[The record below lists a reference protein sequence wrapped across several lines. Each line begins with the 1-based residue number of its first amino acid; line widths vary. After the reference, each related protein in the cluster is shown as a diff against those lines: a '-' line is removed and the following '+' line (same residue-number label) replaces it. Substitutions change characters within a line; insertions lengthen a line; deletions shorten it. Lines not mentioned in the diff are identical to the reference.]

1 VSTPP
6 GAAAKSAPA
15 ARADATVVA
24 WRVLWRLQWHEQPL
38 RALIALL
45 AVALGVALGS
55 AVYLINAAALDQFNQ
70 ATRRITGDADLIVRG
85 PATGF
90 DERLF
95 VQLARDPR
103 VAQASPLLQLAL
115 ALPPGAQRRT
125 ALAGP
130 TLSLLALDPFRAAPM
145 QTTLVGALARDV
157 TGLFD
162 HDAVVLTQA
171 AASQLGLSRGSVLPI
186 IAGSGQR
193 ALRVIDVLPGSADPE
208 PLAIMDIASAQWM
221 FGRLGRLD
229 RIDLRLRAGTPAAPF
244 ARALQARLPA
254 GVVVSTPSLE
264 NARAR
269 SATRAYRVNLNM
281 LALVA
286 LLTGAFLVFT
296 AQSLAVLRR
305 RVILGLLRALGVTRG
320 ELLRALLAE
329 GLLIGVGGSLLGLLL
344 GGLFASAVLSWL
356 GADLGSGQL
365 ATVGASFALHPLAML
380 AFALLGTLAAGLG
393 GWVPA
398 REAAQRA
405 PAAALKPADVEPVLA
420 RLPRLAP
427 GLSLL
432 LLGGALAWL
441 PPLASVPVGGYAAV
455 GCLLLGAVLLVPLL
469 VRVAFAHL
477 PARGGVV
484 LDASVAH
491 LRGSAGAATISLAG
505 VIVSF
510 SLMVAMS
517 IMVHSFR
524 GSFERW
530 LITLLP
536 ADLTLRADP
545 LADTAALSPTDQ
557 ARLATLQGIERVQ
570 FMRLTPLYLRA
581 GRAPVTLIAR
591 PVSLANVN
599 EALPLLRTASPP
611 AAARPAWISEPLQ
624 DLYGIHPG
632 QWLELPL
639 GGRNQRF
646 FVAGVWRDYVRP
658 AGAVVIR
665 RADYVALTGDGSAN
679 EAALWQRA
687 GTRMADTQ
695 RAIRALLPQQA
706 ALQMFATPELRER
719 SLRIFDRA
727 FVVTYALEAVAVLI
741 GLAGI
746 SMASSAA
753 TLARRGQFGMLRHVG
768 MLRRQVLGMIAC
780 EGVLQSALAVISGL
794 ALGGLLS
801 VILVYV
807 INRQSF
813 HWSIDL
819 AIPWGELTALGLA
832 LVATA
837 ALTAWLSG
845 RAALGEDVIRAVR
858 EDW

>member
-1 VSTPP
+1 MSASS
-6 GAAAKSAPA
+6 GASA
-15 ARADATVVA
+15 VA
-24 WRVLWRLQWHEQPL
+24 WRILCRLQWHEQPL

-70 ATRRITGDADLIVRG
+70 ATRRITGDADLIVRA

-90 DERLF
+90 DEQLF
-95 VQLARDPR
+95 VRLARNAA
-103 VAQASPLLQLAL
+103 VAQASPLLQLQL
-115 ALPPGAQRRT
+115 ALPASAQRD

-130 TLSLLALDPFRAAPM
+130 ALPLLALDPFRAAAM
-145 QTTLVGALARDV
+145 QTALVGALAGDV
-157 TGLFD
+157 TKLFD

-171 AASQLGLSRGSVLPI
+171 AAEQLGLSRGSVLPI
-186 IAGSGQR
+186 LVGNR
-193 ALRVIDVLPGSADPE
+193 ERTLRVIDVLPGSADPE
-208 PLAIMDIASAQWM
+208 PLAVMDIAAAQWM
-221 FGRLGRLD
+221 LGRLGRLD
-229 RIDLRLRAGTPAAPF
+229 RIDLRLRSGIDAQQF
-244 ARALQARLPA
+244 ARSLRSQLPA
-254 GVVVSTPSLE
+254 GVVVTTPALE

-296 AQSLAVLRR
+296 TQSLAVLRR

-329 GLLIGVGGSLLGLLL
+329 GLLIGVAGSLLGLAM
-344 GGLFASAVLSWL
+344 GALFAGAVLDWL
-356 GADLGSGQL
+356 GADLGNRQL
-365 ATVGASFALHPLAML
+365 AAIGASFALHPLGML

-393 GWVPA
+393 AWVPA

-469 VRVAFAHL
+469 VRVAFARL

-491 LRGSAGAATISLAG
+491 LRGSAGAATIGLAG

-510 SLMVAMS
+510 SLMVAMA

-524 GSFERW
+524 NSFEHW

-545 LADTAALSPTDQ
+545 VADTAALSASDQ
-557 ARLATLQGIERVQ
+557 ARLASLPEIERAE
-570 FMRLTPLYLRA
+570 FMRLTPVYLSPDRA
-581 GRAPVTLIAR
+581 AVTLIAR
-591 PVSLANVN
+591 SLSSADAADV
-599 EALPLLRTASPP
+599 LPLLRSAVPP
-611 AAARPAWISEPLQ
+611 ALARPAWISEPLQ
-624 DLYGIHPG
+624 DLYGIHTG

-639 GGRNQRF
+639 AGRSQRF

-658 AGAVVIR
+658 GGAVVVR
-665 RADYVALTGDGSAN
+665 RSDYIALTADRTAS
-679 EAALWQRA
+679 EAALWQRP
-687 GTRMADTQ
+687 GSDSERTQ
-695 RAIRALLPQQA
+695 ARIRALLPQIG

-719 SLRIFDRA
+719 SLQIFDRA
-727 FVVTYALEAVAVLI
+727 FLVTYALEAVAVLI

-753 TLARRGQFGMLRHVG
+753 TLARRAQFGMLRHLG

-780 EGVLQSALAVISGL
+780 EGVLQSALAVVTGL
-794 ALGGLLS
+794 ALGALLS

-807 INRQSF
+807 INRESF

-819 AIPWGELTALGLA
+819 AIPWAELGALGLA
-832 LVATA
+832 LIATA

>member
-1 VSTPP
+1 MSASS
-6 GAAAKSAPA
+6 GASA
-15 ARADATVVA
+15 VA
-24 WRVLWRLQWHEQPL
+24 WRILCRLQWHEQPL

-70 ATRRITGDADLIVRG
+70 ATRRITGDADLIVRA

-90 DERLF
+90 DEQLF
-95 VQLARDPR
+95 VRLARNAA
-103 VAQASPLLQLAL
+103 VAQASPLLQLQL
-115 ALPPGAQRRT
+115 ALPASAQRD

-130 TLSLLALDPFRAAPM
+130 ALPLLALDPFRAAAM
-145 QTTLVGALARDV
+145 QTALVGALAGDV
-157 TGLFD
+157 TKLFD

-171 AASQLGLSRGSVLPI
+171 AAEQLGLSRGSVLPI
-186 IAGSGQR
+186 LVGNR
-193 ALRVIDVLPGSADPE
+193 ERTLRVIDVLPGSADPE
-208 PLAIMDIASAQWM
+208 PLAVMDIAAAQWM
-221 FGRLGRLD
+221 LGRLGRLD
-229 RIDLRLRAGTPAAPF
+229 RIDLRLRSGIDAQQF
-244 ARALQARLPA
+244 ARSLRSQLPA
-254 GVVVSTPSLE
+254 GVVVTTPALE

-296 AQSLAVLRR
+296 TQSLAVLRR

-329 GLLIGVGGSLLGLLL
+329 GLLIGVAGSLLGLAM
-344 GGLFASAVLSWL
+344 GALFAGAVLDWL
-356 GADLGSGQL
+356 GADLGNRQL
-365 ATVGASFALHPLAML
+365 AAIGASFALHPLGML

-393 GWVPA
+393 AWVPA

-432 LLGGALAWL
+432 LLGSALAWL

-469 VRVAFAHL
+469 VRVAFARL

-491 LRGSAGAATISLAG
+491 LRGSAGAATIGLAG

-510 SLMVAMS
+510 SLMVAMA

-524 GSFERW
+524 NSFEHW

-545 LADTAALSPTDQ
+545 VADTAALSASDQ
-557 ARLATLQGIERVQ
+557 ARLASLPEIERAE
-570 FMRLTPLYLRA
+570 FMRLTPVYLSPDRA
-581 GRAPVTLIAR
+581 AVTLIAR
-591 PVSLANVN
+591 SLSSADAADV
-599 EALPLLRTASPP
+599 LPLLRSAVPP
-611 AAARPAWISEPLQ
+611 ALARPAWISEPLQ
-624 DLYGIHPG
+624 DLYGIHTG

-639 GGRNQRF
+639 AGRSQRF

-658 AGAVVIR
+658 GGAVVVR
-665 RADYVALTGDGSAN
+665 RSDYIALTADRTAS
-679 EAALWQRA
+679 EAALWQRP
-687 GTRMADTQ
+687 GSDSERTQ
-695 RAIRALLPQQA
+695 ARIRALLPQIG

-719 SLRIFDRA
+719 SLQIFDRA
-727 FVVTYALEAVAVLI
+727 FLVTYALEAVAVLI

-753 TLARRGQFGMLRHVG
+753 TLARRAQFGMLRHLG

-780 EGVLQSALAVISGL
+780 EGVLQSALAVVTGL
-794 ALGGLLS
+794 ALGALLS

-807 INRQSF
+807 INRESF

-819 AIPWGELTALGLA
+819 AIPWAELGALGLA
-832 LVATA
+832 LIATA